1 MNLGEALKSAVSRFM
16 GRAGHDREALEE
28 LIRDIQRALLSADV
42 NVELVMELS
51 DRIRKKV
58 SEATPPPGVSRKEM
72 TFKILF
78 DELVAILG
86 GVQRPYQ
93 PKTRPTVLM
102 AVGIQG
108 SGKTTSVAKLANYL
122 ARNGYKVG
130 VVCADTYRPAAYL
143 QLQQL
148 LAGKNIPVVGEPD
161 GKDPVSIAKRG
172 VEALKQQGAEV
183 LIIDTAGRHKDQDSL
198 MKELDEIQSLIRPD
212 EVVLILDSTI
222 GQRARAQ
229 AEAFHKV
236 AKIGW
241 VMLTKMDTSARAG
254 GALSAVAVTGAPVRF
269 IGVGERLED
278 LETFSADKYLSRLLG
293 IPDLTSLVERVKLA
307 EISLSESSAKKM
319 LSGRFTIE
327 EMVLQAKEMAKMGPL
342 EKLLSALP
350 IPGLKPAQL
359 EGLGEQI
366 KRWEAIVNSMTREEK
381 EDPTIIDSSRAKRI
395 SRGAGVSEKDV
406 KLLVKQY
413 NETRK
418 LMKRLKRDSGRIPK
432 GLLEGLM
439 RRGAGGSPES

>member
-1 MNLGEALKSAVSRFM
+1 MNLGEALKSAISRFM

-51 DRIRKKV
+51 DRIRRKA

-86 GVQRPYQ
+86 GVQRPYL

-122 ARNGYKVG
+122 AKNGYKVG

-161 GKDPVSIAKRG
+161 GKDPVTMAKRG
-172 VEALKQQGAEV
+172 VEALKQQGVEL

-236 AKIGW
+236 SKIGW

-278 LETFSADKYLSRLLG
+278 IETFSADKYLTRLLG
-293 IPDLTSLVERVKLA
+293 IPDLASLVERVKLA

-381 EDPTIIDSSRAKRI
+381 MDPTIIDSSRARRI

-439 RRGAGGSPES
+439 RRGPGGSPES